1 MLYRLA
7 DEARCL
13 VTRELASGEKSHYT
27 LEEVQRFLE
36 ECEHVVGLDALDEVI
51 ENIVAETT
59 AYDTGIDAIAAPA
72 IHRALPLTRREAS
85 HPSVWRYL
93 AVVRYPDL
101 VRHRFEMRSWSTMRT
116 RFWVPGTRPD
126 SNTLSR
132 LWWIAEL
139 TRDGDDYELTGRVF
153 ARQTLATNIFIREFS
168 FYRPA
173 VEAFVDVLGEAV
185 PDDIERVVPRFRA
198 ALSTLILE
206 GQSRDQLRG
215 LLGKLLDQ
223 PNHNGAS

>member
-1 MLYRLA
+1 MLYRLT
-7 DEARCL
+7 DEGSCL
-13 VTRELASGEKSHYT
+13 VTRQLATGEKSHYHHDDI
-27 LEEVQRFLE
+27 ERFLE
-36 ECEHVVGLDALDEVI
+36 ECESVVPLDALDEAIGQVI
-51 ENIVAETT
+51 ANTT
-59 AYDTGIDAIAAPA
+59 AHDSAIDAVAAPA
-72 IHRALPLTRREAS
+72 IRLALPLSRREAS
-85 HPSVWRYL
+85 HAAAWRYL
-93 AVVRYPDL
+93 AVVRFPEL

-116 RFWVPGTRPD
+116 RFWAPGTRPD

-206 GQSRDQLRG
+206 GQSHHQLRELLVQLRDQPHPQ
-215 LLGKLLDQ
+215 GK
-223 PNHNGAS
+223 S